1 MIVRIY
7 LIWEVQKGGLHEDGS
22 RWSKAKRTLDVHKI
36 PSGTSDKDAAKMI
49 QNIEENYTE
58 NYSNQD
64 YNYQFDKS
72 LIFEGWIE
80 DKATLEEI
88 YKEALMCQLNGA

>member
-7 LIWEVQKGGLHEDGS
+7 LIWEVNFYGLDEDES
-22 RWSKAKRTLDVHKI
+22 RWSKTTRTLDVHKI
-36 PSGTSDKDAAKMI
+36 PSGTSDEDPAKLI
-49 QNIEENYTE
+49 QNIEDNYTE
-58 NYSNQD
+58 SYSNQD

-72 LIFEGWIE
+72 IIFEGWIE
-80 DKATLEEI
+80 DNATLEEI